1 MLKSLFES
9 VLKVGAEN
17 ERPEV
22 IEIEGRKYL
31 TKSAHEVLAPMPE
44 TLRVSTLTALVNYL
58 TDNRDNLELENLVV
72 HVDGPTKVA
81 VRDKL
86 TDDFLQRPN
95 YVTAAPLLP
104 SYVFDQWISTDEFI
118 TNLQAQFGEGG
129 DREAMLKIVA
139 GVRVE
144 SSTDIIDDGVT
155 QHVNARAGVARVQ
168 QVELPNPCKLY
179 PYSTF
184 HEIDQPER
192 QFVFRMS
199 QSERGVV
206 CRLIDADGGA
216 WKQGVAIAI
225 RKYLQTNLPE
235 GVSVIA

>member
-1 MLKSLFES
+1 
-9 VLKVGAEN
+9 
-17 ERPEV
+17 
-22 IEIEGRKYL
+22 
-31 TKSAHEVLAPMPE
+31 
-44 TLRVSTLTALVNYL
+44 
-58 TDNRDNLELENLVV
+58 
-72 HVDGPTKVA
+72 
-81 VRDKL
+81 
-86 TDDFLQRPN
+86 
-95 YVTAAPLLP
+95 
-104 SYVFDQWISTDEFI
+104 
-118 TNLQAQFGEGG
+118 
-129 DREAMLKIVA
+129 MLKIVA

-184 HEIDQPER
+184 HEIEQPER